1 MSRVKELKKQL
12 GAAYRFQRFVSRRE
26 WQSCAKTL
34 SSLRVERTLAIL
46 TAGCLQIRA
55 IQFLSPDGPRLG
67 YDVFVKATPDAA
79 EWICYDTP
87 PDAVS
92 LNESDM
98 LAVLDRVVLQ
108 NDLSYTDCHFERLM
122 GKVL

>member
-1 MSRVKELKKQL
+1 MSRVDELKKQL
-12 GAAYRFQRFVSRRE
+12 GDAYVFQSFDLPQQMQE
-26 WQSCAKTL
+26 PPLLCT
-34 SSLRVERTLAIL
+34 ERTLAIL

-55 IQFLSPDGPRLG
+55 MEFLLSEGSYLG
-67 YDVFVKATPDAA
+67 YDVFVKEALDAT

-87 PDAVS
+87 ADTVS
-92 LNESDM
+92 VCESNM

-108 NDLSYTDCHFERLM
+108 NGLSYTDCRFERLM